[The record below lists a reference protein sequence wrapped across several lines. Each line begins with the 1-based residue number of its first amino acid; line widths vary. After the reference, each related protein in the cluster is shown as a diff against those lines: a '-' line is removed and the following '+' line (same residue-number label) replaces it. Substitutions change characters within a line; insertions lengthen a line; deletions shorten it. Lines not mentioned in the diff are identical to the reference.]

1 MSRLVAAIG
10 GSLDCS
16 DHVLVESTIVRDMGQ
31 VKARVRTLNFRRA
44 NFQFFKEL
52 MDGTPRELHSRAK
65 ELNRA
70 GSSLRT
76 FFLECK
82 NSQFP
87 RVIIRTRKA

>member
-1 MSRLVAAIG
+1 MEFTVL
-10 GSLDCS
+10 S
-16 DHVLVESTIVRDMGQ
+16 DIGQ
-31 VKARVRTLNFRRA
+31 VKSRVRTLNFRRA

-52 MDGTPRELHSRAK
+52 MDGTPGKLPSGLK